1 MSVYGIPSWQLI
13 VAGALLLTVGTAGVA
28 YLSYRRLRVG
38 LDDQFDQL
46 IAEEDEVTLK
56 PPDTHNTPLD
66 YLRVMRHFQRARKL
80 AKKGYV
86 KWYRVGST
94 MSRPTWVKPTLEG
107 QGLPKHENDDGP
119 YYFPKEAMV
128 SDELT
133 GAWVAM
139 HREGEADPIN
149 LREPA
154 YPGIETD
161 LVERTINLEA
171 EDKPPGLLDKLSMG
185 GLSTQAMIYG
195 GMALLFLVYAGY
207 AWYTGMI

>member
-1 MSVYGIPSWQLI
+1 
-13 VAGALLLTVGTAGVA
+13 
-28 YLSYRRLRVG
+28 
-38 LDDQFDQL
+38 
-46 IAEEDEVTLK
+46 
-56 PPDTHNTPLD
+56 
-66 YLRVMRHFQRARKL
+66 MRHYQRARKL
-80 AKKGYV
+80 SKKGYV

-94 MSRPTWVKPTLEG
+94 MSRPTWVKPEMEG
-107 QGLPKHENDDGP
+107 QGLPKYDAGNGP
-119 YYFPKEAMV
+119 YYFPKESMV

-185 GLSTQAMIYG
+185 GMSTQAMLYG
-195 GMALLFLVYAGY
+195 GMALLFGVYVVY